1 MKATNGGYHR
11 PGEKAVSLKHGPHR
25 CQDSPSVPSSEW
37 ANLRPFQ
44 TRLVYGKKGV
54 ASLPMLNMTGESFLL
69 GNRLGHVQ
77 IIDNRM
83 ISMMDGKEK
92 PDNQEKVWRMKST
105 IARTG
110 AGEDRGGDSLR

>member
-1 MKATNGGYHR
+1 MEAITDQVRKPR
-11 PGEKAVSLKHGPHR
+11 VSSKDLIDVRTRHQFLPL
-25 CQDSPSVPSSEW
+25 EW

-44 TRLVYGKKGV
+44 TRLEYGKKGV

-69 GNRLGHVQ
+69 GNCLCHVQ
-77 IIDNRM
+77 IIENRM
-83 ISMMDGKEK
+83 IFIMDGKEK

-110 AGEDRGGDSLR
+110 AGQDRGGDSPGED